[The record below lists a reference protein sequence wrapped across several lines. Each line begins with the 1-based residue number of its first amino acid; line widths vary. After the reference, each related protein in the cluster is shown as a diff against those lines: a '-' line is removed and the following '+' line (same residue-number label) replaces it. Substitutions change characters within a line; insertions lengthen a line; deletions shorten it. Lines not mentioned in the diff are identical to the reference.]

1 MEHIIFGFCSERVL
15 NRLVCFLH
23 TQGDSV
29 HISLHGRVALFK
41 ASVQQATLLI
51 SVLRLCLLRGR
62 VCVLLSG
69 LFGKEPFKIRFD
81 SRLFCLGAL
90 ARHFTQNC
98 VHINPGRVHQF
109 RTDCFGAVLVGNLL
123 VAADSVIKKLN
134 QLHLRFRHVLIPCL
148 DGTIYLLDGCRV
160 CAGRHLAD
168 SCVKHHIIGDCFLVA
183 FADIN
188 GVEFC
193 LTHDVI
199 GLLLGF
205 LLVLERARGHNL
217 AVGGCGID
225 CYTSIIGGGL
235 GVASHATHREH
246 TTGEDIICFGA
257 CGLAYPAVLHEFFHC
272 RIAVKFG

>member
-148 DGTIYLLDGCRV
+148 DRTIYLLDCCRV

-168 SCVKHHIIGDCFLVA
+168 SGIKHHVIGNGFLVS
-183 FADIN
+183 FTN
-188 GVEFC
+188 VNRVEFC
-193 LTHDVI
+193 LTHDVV
-199 GLLLGF
+199 GFLLGF
-205 LLVLERARGHNL
+205 LLVLERATGNNL
-217 AVGGCGID
+217 A
-225 CYTSIIGGGL
+225 IGGY
-235 GVASHATHREH
+235 GVDGHTSVSVLICGVTSNGSHRKSAPCKNVV
-246 TTGEDIICFGA
+246 GFCA
-257 CGLAYPAVLHEFFHC
+257 CGLADSSVLHEFFH
-272 RIAVKFG
+272 